1 MNGAHILLIDRVGL
15 PDRAYFEDE
24 AGLLPANP
32 RGTPS

>member
-1 MNGAHILLIDRVGL
+1 MDSVYILLIDRVGL

-24 AGLLPANP
+24 AGLLSAKP